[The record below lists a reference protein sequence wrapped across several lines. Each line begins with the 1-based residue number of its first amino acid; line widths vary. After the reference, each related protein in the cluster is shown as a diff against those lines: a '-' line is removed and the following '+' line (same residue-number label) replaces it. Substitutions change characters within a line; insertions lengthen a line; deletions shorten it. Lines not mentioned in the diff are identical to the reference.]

1 MKRPVYPHPK
11 TLKVFCWIVAFL
23 ILFARFF
30 RRAGHF
36 NYITMMWIAYAL
48 FTGITIYIL
57 VQFQAG
63 LHQNV
68 LAVNWRLDFC
78 RPPASVPAILF
89 SKLFSMMN
97 LA

>member
-1 MKRPVYPHPK
+1 MTMKRPVYPHPK

-48 FTGITIYIL
+48 FTVITIYISWYSFKQDCTKMFWL
-57 VQFQAG
+57 SIGSWIFAG
-63 LHQNV
+63 LLLLFLQYYFQSF
-68 LAVNWRLDFC
+68 LA
-78 RPPASVPAILF
+78 
-89 SKLFSMMN
+89 
-97 LA
+97 